1 MNDYVIVYKH
11 FNFTT
16 QLPPA
21 PVYTFKKR
29 NYWKA
34 VLFLIKILW

>member
-11 FNFTT
+11 FGFTT

-21 PVYTFKKR
+21 PVYHYHKR
-29 NYWKA
+29 DYWKH
-34 VLFLIKILW
+34 VLFLLKILW